1 MRHKKETACTKCSN
15 QKLSISKHT
24 SGDVAIPRSTIINQN
39 FSVMTKKEARKK
51 TRELIRR
58 SADRMRKNVERVFL
72 SGAVNLTSYEDNYV
86 LPNAIMLALLKEEMK
101 EFQPPQ
107 FSKYKKQVEKDAK
120 NIYACI

>member
-1 MRHKKETACTKCSN
+1 
-15 QKLSISKHT
+15 
-24 SGDVAIPRSTIINQN
+24 
-39 FSVMTKKEARKK
+39 MTKKEARRK

-58 SADRMRKNVERVFL
+58 SADRMRKNIEKVFL
-72 SGAVNLTSYEDNYV
+72 SGAVNIPSYEDNYV
-86 LPNAIMLALLKEEMK
+86 LPTAIMLALLKEEMR